1 MLAYNL
7 FPMIDKL
14 IELSTRN
21 RLAVSLMVVV
31 LMVWGF
37 YSLSRL
43 PIDAIPDITNKQVT
57 ILNLCPNLGP
67 IEVERFVT
75 SPIEIE
81 MSNIKGLDQL
91 RSISKFGLSATTLVF
106 KDEVDLYWARQQV
119 FERLSTVQQT
129 LPENAGTPQLAP
141 ITTGIGEIYQ
151 YVLQPKDPNDT
162 SFSLM
167 ELRTIQDW
175 VIRKNLLGSPGIADI
190 SSFGGYKK
198 EYHAKIRPERLR
210 AFNVTIDELYN
221 ALRMGNNN
229 TGGAYIEKDNRS
241 YIVRGIGLA
250 TTIEDIRNTFIKINE
265 SVPVLVK
272 DVADVGLGHSTRYG
286 AMTMNGKG
294 EVVGAVVLLQM
305 GENASDV
312 IQQLDD
318 KLKDIQK
325 LLPEGLEIKP
335 FINREALV
343 SRTIS
348 TVTKNLVEGAIVV
361 LLVLML
367 FLGDIVASMI
377 AASVIPLAMLF
388 TFGMMNATGV
398 IGNLM
403 SLGALDFGLIVDG
416 SVIVVEGVAM
426 VLAIELK
433 KIKQKLSYS
442 ERQDIVIKAVQN
454 IKDSVFFGT
463 MIILIVYTPILFLS
477 GVEGKM
483 FRPMALTVAFAISG
497 ALVLSFTYVPT
508 LCAWL
513 MSRPHHEGG
522 FSDRFVHFVFEKIYL
537 PSFQKAV
544 SNKKTVLMSL
554 LVLLV
559 LGFFTFTRIGGEFIP
574 RLDEG
579 DIQIE
584 TRLPVGTSLSQ
595 SIATSLKIEKAL
607 LEEFPNEIENV
618 VGKIGTS
625 EIPVD
630 PVPMESTDIII
641 STKDKSH
648 WTKAKDKPELIEKI
662 MAVYANFPGLIP
674 SVQQPIE
681 ARFNDLL
688 SGGKTDVVFKLYGS
702 DLGVMTQLSQSI
714 MKTLGRLKGAKDIQ
728 MQMVSGMP
736 QVSITY
742 NRRNIALYGITVQQ
756 INEVIQTAFAGKAT
770 GTIYE
775 DDRRYDMVVRLESD
789 ERNRIET
796 LRNLLVKDFKG
807 NLIPLKELAT
817 IVLDVGPSEI
827 RHINKMR
834 CIQIGTNVRGR
845 DMESLVLEA
854 ENHIKK
860 EVPLPYGYFLE
871 SGGQYENLR
880 KAKERLQI
888 VVPIALIVILALLY
902 ASFRTMKESL
912 LIFSAVPMSAI
923 GGIFALYLTG
933 INFSISAG
941 VGFICLF
948 GIAVLNGIMLVSH
961 FKQLAVEGLANR
973 HQIIFQ
979 GVKDK
984 FRPVLM
990 TSAVAA
996 LGFLPMAIATGSGA
1010 EVQKPLATVVIG
1022 GLIVSTILTLIILP
1036 ILYVIF
1042 EKLSIK
1048 TPTNTLS

>member
-1 MLAYNL
+1 
-7 FPMIDKL
+7 MIDRI
-14 IELSTRN
+14 IEFSTRN
-21 RLAVSLMVVV
+21 RMPVSAMVVL
-31 LMVWGF
+31 LMGWGF
-37 YSLSRL
+37 LSLKKL

-57 ILNLCPNLGP
+57 ILTLCPNLGP
-67 IEVERFVT
+67 LEVERFVT

-81 MSNIKGLDQL
+81 MSNIKGLDQI
-91 RSISKFGLSATTLVF
+91 RAISKFGLSATTIVF
-106 KDEVDLYWARQQV
+106 SDEVDLYWARQQV
-119 FERLSTVQQT
+119 FERLSTVSES
-129 LPENAGTPQLAP
+129 LPENAGRPQLAP

-151 YVLQPKDPNDT
+151 YVLQPKNPNDT
-162 SFSLM
+162 SFNLM

-198 EYHAKIRPERLR
+198 EYQAKIKPEKLR
-210 AFNVTIDELYN
+210 AYNVTIEELFE

-250 TTIEDIRNTFIKINE
+250 TNIEDIQNTFIKINDN
-265 SVPVLVK
+265 VPVLVK
-272 DVADVGLGHSTRYG
+272 DVADVGLGNSTRYG

-312 IQQLDD
+312 IQQLE
-318 KLKDIQK
+318 KRLEEIQK
-325 LLPEGLEIKP
+325 LLPEELEIKS
-335 FINREALV
+335 FINRESLV
-343 SRTIS
+343 SRTIN
-348 TVTKNLVEGAIVV
+348 TVTKNLIEGAIVV

-367 FLGDIVASMI
+367 FLGDIVASLI

-388 TFGMMNATGV
+388 TFGMMNAFGV

-416 SVIVVEGVAM
+416 SVIVVESVAM
-426 VLAIELK
+426 VLAFQLK
-433 KIKQKLSYS
+433 KANRVLNYE
-442 ERQDIVIKAVQN
+442 ERQEVVINAVKGS
-454 IKDSVFFGT
+454 KDSVFFGT

-483 FRPMALTVAFAISG
+483 FRPMAMTVAFAIVG
-497 ALVLSFTYVPT
+497 ALLLSFTYVPMM
-508 LCAWL
+508 CAFL
-513 MSRPHHEGG
+513 MSKPHHEGG
-522 FSDRFVHFVFEKIYL
+522 FSDRIVNFLYFKIYQ
-537 PSFQKAV
+537 PAFHWAVTRKAIV
-544 SNKKTVLMSL
+544 ITILV
-554 LVLLV
+554 VLLF
-559 LGFFTFTRIGGEFIP
+559 GSGFTFTQIGGEFIP

-595 SIATSLKIEKAL
+595 SIETSLKIEKAL
-607 LEEFPNEIENV
+607 LEAFPDELENV

-641 STKDKSH
+641 SIKDKKH
-648 WTKAKDKPELIEKI
+648 WTKVSSKAELIEKI
-662 MAVYANFPGLIP
+662 MEVYERFPGLTP

-688 SGGKTDVVFKLYGS
+688 SGGKTDVVYKLYGT
-702 DLGVMTQLSQSI
+702 DLKIMTKLGHELMQL
-714 MKTLGRLKGAKDIQ
+714 LGSLPGAKDIQ
-728 MQMVSGMP
+728 MQMVTGLP
-736 QVSITY
+736 QIQIVY
-742 NRRNIALYGITVQQ
+742 NRKDIALYGITVQQ
-756 INEVIQTAFAGKAT
+756 INDVIQTAFAGKAT
-770 GTIYE
+770 GIVYE
-775 DDRRYDMVVRLESD
+775 EDRRYDLVVKMESVERNKLES
-789 ERNRIET
+789 
-796 LRNLLVKDFKG
+796 LQNLLIKDFKG
-807 NLIPLKELAT
+807 NMIPLKQLAT
-817 IVLDVGPSEI
+817 ITLDIGPSEI

-845 DMESLVLEA
+845 DMESLVIEA
-854 ENHIKK
+854 QAKIKK
-860 EVPLPYGYFLE
+860 EITLPYGYILE
-871 SGGQYENLR
+871 AGGQYENLR

-888 VVPIALIVILALLY
+888 VVPIALLIIFALLF
-902 ASFRTMKESL
+902 ASFRTVKESV
-912 LIFSAVPMSAI
+912 LIFTAVPMSAI
-923 GGIFALYLTG
+923 GGIFALYLMS

-948 GIAVLNGIMLVSH
+948 GIAVLNGIMLVGQ
-961 FKQLAVEGLANR
+961 FKHLVQEGETDLNEVVR
-973 HQIIFQ
+973 Q
-979 GVKDK
+979 GVLDK

-996 LGFLPMAIATGSGA
+996 LGFMPMAIATGSGA

-1022 GLIVSTILTLIILP
+1022 GLIVSTVLTLIVLP
-1036 ILYVIF
+1036 ILYLLLA
-1042 EKLSIK
+1042 KAKPKTDLSTSTIQ
-1048 TPTNTLS
+1048 PS

>member
-1 MLAYNL
+1 
-7 FPMIDKL
+7 MIERI
-14 IELSTRN
+14 IEFSTKN
-21 RLAVSLMVVV
+21 RLPVCAMVV
-31 LMVWGF
+31 LLIGWGF
-37 YSLSRL
+37 LSLKKL

-57 ILNLCPNLGP
+57 ILTLCPNLGP
-67 IEVERFVT
+67 LEVERFVT

-81 MSNIKGLDQL
+81 MSNIKGLDQI
-91 RSISKFGLSATTLVF
+91 RSISKFGLSATTIVF
-106 KDEVDLYWARQQV
+106 LDHVDLYWARQQV
-119 FERLSTVQQT
+119 FERLSTVSES
-129 LPENAGTPQLAP
+129 LPENAGKPQLAP

-151 YVLQPKDPNDT
+151 YVLQPKNPLDT
-162 SFSLM
+162 SFNLM

-198 EYHAKIRPERLR
+198 EYQAKIKPEKLR
-210 AFNVTIDELYN
+210 AYHVTIEELFE

-250 TTIEDIRNTFIKINE
+250 ATIEDIRNTFIKINE
-265 SVPVLVK
+265 NVPVLVK
-272 DVADVGLGHSTRYG
+272 DVADVGLGNSTRYG

-305 GENASDV
+305 GENASEV
-312 IQQLDD
+312 IRDLEL
-318 KLKDIQK
+318 KLEDIQK
-325 LLPEGLEIKP
+325 LLPEQLEIKP

-343 SRTIS
+343 SRTIH

-367 FLGDIVASMI
+367 FLGDITASLI
-377 AASVIPLAMLF
+377 AASVIPLSMLF
-388 TFGMMNATGV
+388 TFGMMQATGV

-416 SVIVVEGVAM
+416 SVIVVESIAM
-426 VLAIELK
+426 VLVHQLK
-433 KIKQKLSYS
+433 KVHRMLDYE
-442 ERQDIVIKAVQN
+442 ERQEIVIKAVTES
-454 IKDSVFFGT
+454 KDSVFFGT
-463 MIILIVYTPILFLS
+463 LIILIVYTPILFLS

-483 FRPMALTVAFAISG
+483 FRPMAMTVTFAIVG
-497 ALVLSFTYVPT
+497 ALILSFTYVPMM
-508 LCAWL
+508 CAFL
-513 MSRPHHEGG
+513 MSKPHKEGG
-522 FSDRFVHFVFEKIYL
+522 FSDRFVNFLYAKIYL
-537 PSFQKAV
+537 PAFQWAV
-544 SNKKTVLMSL
+544 NRKKLVISL
-554 LVLLV
+554 LVGLL
-559 LGFFTFTRIGGEFIP
+559 LGAGFTFTQIGGEFIP

-584 TRLPVGTSLSQ
+584 SRLPVGTSLSQ

-607 LEEFPNEIENV
+607 LEAFPDEIQDV

-641 STKDKSH
+641 STKDKKN
-648 WTKAKDKPELIEKI
+648 WTKASSKSELIEKI
-662 MAVYANFPGLIP
+662 TEIYERFPGLTP

-688 SGGKTDVVFKLYGS
+688 SGGKTDVVYKLYGT
-702 DLGVMTQLSQSI
+702 DLKVMTSIGQNLMQLLASI
-714 MKTLGRLKGAKDIQ
+714 EGAKDIQ
-728 MQMVSGMP
+728 MQLVTGLP
-736 QVSITY
+736 QIRIVY
-742 NRRNIALYGITVQQ
+742 NRKDIALYGITIQQ
-756 INEVIQTAFAGKAT
+756 INDVIQTAFAGKST
-770 GTIYE
+770 GIVYE
-775 DDRRYDMVVRLESD
+775 EDRRYDLVVKMESID
-789 ERNRIET
+789 RNKVEN
-796 LRNLLVKDFKG
+796 LQNLLIKDFKG
-807 NLIPLKELAT
+807 NFIPLRQLAT
-817 IVLDVGPSEI
+817 ISMDLGPSEI

-854 ENHIKK
+854 QARIK
-860 EVPLPYGYFLE
+860 EEISLPYGYLLE
-871 SGGQYENLR
+871 PGGQYENLR

-888 VVPIALIVILALLY
+888 VVPIALLIILALLF
-902 ASFRTMKESL
+902 ASFRTFKESI
-912 LIFSAVPMSAI
+912 LIFTAVPMSAI
-923 GGIFALYLTG
+923 GGIFALYLMN

-948 GIAVLNGIMLVSH
+948 GIAVLNGIMLVGQ
-961 FKQLAVEGLANR
+961 FKLLKEEGHTDVR
-973 HQIIFQ
+973 EIIKL
-979 GVKDK
+979 GVFDK

-1022 GLIVSTILTLIILP
+1022 GLIVSTVLTLIVLP
-1036 ILYVIF
+1036 IIYLLAAKIEAPK
-1042 EKLSIK
+1042 EKI
-1048 TPTNTLS
+1048 PTHN

>member
-1 MLAYNL
+1 
-7 FPMIDKL
+7 MIERI
-14 IELSTRN
+14 IEFSTKN
-21 RLAVSLMVVV
+21 RLPIV
-31 LMVWGF
+31 LMVLILGAWGF
-37 YSLSRL
+37 FSLRKL

-57 ILNLCPNLGP
+57 ILTLCPNLGP
-67 IEVERFVT
+67 LEVERFVT

-81 MSNIKGLDQL
+81 MSNIKGLDQI
-91 RSISKFGLSATTLVF
+91 RSISKFGLSATTIVF
-106 KDEVDLYWARQQV
+106 QDEVDLYWARQQV
-119 FERLSTVQQT
+119 FERLSTVT
-129 LPENAGTPQLAP
+129 ESLPQNAGKPQLAP

-151 YVLQPKDPNDT
+151 YVLQPKNPRDT
-162 SFSLM
+162 SFNLM

-175 VIRKNLLGSPGIADI
+175 VVRKNLLGSPGIADI

-198 EYHAKIRPERLR
+198 EYQAKIKPEKLR
-210 AFNVTIDELYN
+210 AYNVTVEELFD
-221 ALRMGNNN
+221 ALHMGNNN

-250 TTIEDIRNTFIKINE
+250 TNLEDIRNTFIKINDN
-265 SVPVLVK
+265 VPVLVK
-272 DVADVGLGHSTRYG
+272 DVADVGLGSSTRYG

-312 IQQLDD
+312 IKQLEVR
-318 KLKDIQK
+318 LAEIQK
-325 LLPEGLEIKP
+325 LLPEELEIKP

-343 SRTIS
+343 ARTIS

-367 FLGDIVASMI
+367 FLGDIVASLI

-416 SVIVVEGVAM
+416 SVIVVESVAM
-426 VLAIELK
+426 VLAVQLK
-433 KIKQKLSYS
+433 KARGVLSYA
-442 ERQDIVIKAVQN
+442 ERQNVVIKAVTDS
-454 IKDSVFFGT
+454 KDSVFFGT
-463 MIILIVYTPILFLS
+463 LIILIVYTPILFLS

-483 FRPMALTVAFAISG
+483 FRPMAMTVTFAIVG
-497 ALVLSFTYVPT
+497 ALLLSFTYVPMM
-508 LCAWL
+508 CAYL
-513 MSRPHHEGG
+513 MSKPHKEGG
-522 FSDRFVHFVFEKIYL
+522 FSDKFVNFLYRKIYQPAFAWAL
-537 PSFQKAV
+537 
-544 SNKKTVLMSL
+544 KKKGIVITV
-554 LVLLV
+554 LVLL
-559 LGFFTFTRIGGEFIP
+559 LIGSGFTFTQIGGEFIP

-595 SIATSLKIEKAL
+595 SIETSLKIEKAL
-607 LEEFPNEIENV
+607 LEAFPDELENV
-618 VGKIGTS
+618 IGKIGTS

-641 STKDKSH
+641 STKDKSN
-648 WTKAKDKPELIEKI
+648 WKKAHSKAELIEKI
-662 MAVYANFPGLIP
+662 MEVYARFPGLTP

-702 DLGVMTQLSQSI
+702 DLDVMTN
-714 MKTLGRLKGAKDIQ
+714 LGRDLMQLLGGIQGAKDIQ
-728 MQMVSGMP
+728 MQMVTGLP
-736 QVSITY
+736 QIQIVY
-742 NRRNIALYGITVQQ
+742 NRRDIALYGISVQQ
-756 INEVIQTAFAGKAT
+756 INDVIQTAFAGRAT
-770 GTIYE
+770 GIVYE
-775 DDRRYDMVVRLESD
+775 EDRRYDLVVKMSRLE
-789 ERNRIET
+789 RNKLET
-796 LRNLLVKDFKG
+796 LQNLLIKDFKG
-807 NLIPLKELAT
+807 NMIPLKQLAT
-817 IVLDVGPSEI
+817 ITLDIGPSEI

-845 DMESLVLEA
+845 DMESLVKEA
-854 ENHIKK
+854 QLKIKTGLS
-860 EVPLPYGYFLE
+860 LPYGYILE
-871 SGGQYENLR
+871 AGGQYENLR

-888 VVPIALIVILALLY
+888 VVPIALLIIFALLF
-902 ASFRTMKESL
+902 ASFRTVKESG
-912 LIFSAVPMSAI
+912 LIFTAVPMSAI
-923 GGIFALYLTG
+923 GGIFALYVTG

-948 GIAVLNGIMLVSH
+948 GIAVLNGIMLVGQ
-961 FKQLAVEGLANR
+961 FKLLKQEGLSEESEVVT
-973 HQIIFQ
+973 Q
-979 GVKDK
+979 GVKEK

-996 LGFLPMAIATGSGA
+996 LGFMPMALASGSGA

-1022 GLIVSTILTLIILP
+1022 GLIVSTLLTLIVLP
-1036 ILYVIF
+1036 ILYLLLTQTAP
-1042 EKLSIK
+1042 EK
-1048 TPTNTLS
+1048 TNPQP